1 MDPAWVTVFLFGS
14 LVVFLLL
21 GLPIAFTLGGLAL
34 LFTLFLW
41 GPPGLLMMASH
52 AYGESTN
59 FILVSVPLFILMA
72 VVLEGSGIA
81 EDLFETMYRWFGG
94 LPGGLLTGTIVICAI
109 FAAMS
114 GISGV
119 ATVTMG
125 LIAMPAMLKRGIDLK
140 MVVGGIMCGGALGI
154 IIPPSVIA
162 ILYGSI
168 TGTSV
173 GKLFMGGFVP
183 GILIAGVMILFCTV
197 RCIRNPRYGPPIP
210 EDERAD
216 WREKIAS
223 LKNVIFPFLFIV
235 LVLGVIYSG
244 ICTPTEA
251 SAIGASGAILC
262 SLINRRLA
270 WKSLKAA
277 ALRTL
282 NITCMAMWIVIGA
295 KSFASIYTAGGASD
309 FILSLVKDLAIPP
322 LMMIGIMQFI
332 FFILGMFIDPVGMC
346 MICSPVFLPIVTNL
360 GYDPTWFGI
369 LFILN
374 CGMAYITPPFGFNLF
389 YMRAIAPADCTM
401 GEIYASVWPWVIC
414 EAVVLILVMFFPGIG
429 MWLPNRMG

>member
-1 MDPAWVTVFLFGS
+1 MDPAWVTVFLFGF

-125 LIAMPAMLKRGIDLK
+125 LIAMPAMLKRGYDRK

-223 LKNVIFPFLFIV
+223 LKNVIFPFLLIV

>member
-1 MDPAWVTVFLFGS
+1 MDPALLTLLLFGS
-14 LVVFLLL
+14 LVALLLL
-21 GLPIAFTLGGLAL
+21 GLPIVFTLGGLAI
-34 LFTLFLW
+34 LFTIWLW
-41 GPPGLLMMASH
+41 GPSGLLMIASH
-52 AYGESTN
+52 AYGESMS

-81 EDLFETMYRWFGG
+81 EDLFETMYSWFGG
-94 LPGGLLTGTIVICAI
+94 LPGGLLSGTVVICAI

-125 LIAMPAMLKRGIDLK
+125 LIAMPAMLKRGYDRK
-140 MVVGGIMCGGALGI
+140 MVIGGIMCGGALGI

-183 GILIAGVMILFCTV
+183 GILIAIVMIIYTTTKCFL
-197 RCIRNPRYGPPIP
+197 NPKFGPPVHK
-210 EDERAD
+210 EERAN
-216 WREKIAS
+216 WGEKLAS
-223 LKNVIFPFLFIV
+223 LKNIIFPLLLIL

-251 SAIGASGAILC
+251 SAIGAFGALLC
-262 SLINRRLA
+262 SAIKRRLT
-270 WKSLKAA
+270 WTSLRA
-277 ALRTL
+277 ALIRTL

-295 KSFASIYTAGGASD
+295 KGFSSIYTAGGASD
-309 FILSLVKDLAIPP
+309 FMLSIVKDLAIPP
-322 LMMIGIMQFI
+322 LAMIGIMQFI

-346 MICSPVFLPIVTNL
+346 MICSPVFLPIVTTL
-360 GYDPTWFGI
+360 GFDPVWFGI

-414 EAVVLILVMFFPGIG
+414 EAIVLILTMFFPQIG
-429 MWLPNRMG
+429 MWLPNKMG

>member
-1 MDPAWVTVFLFGS
+1 MDPGWLTLLLFGS
-14 LVVFLLL
+14 LVFFLLL

-34 LFTLFLW
+34 IFTLWLW
-41 GPPGLLMMASH
+41 GPSGLLMMASH
-52 AYGESTN
+52 AYGESMN
-59 FILVSVPLFILMA
+59 FILVSAPLFILMA

-81 EDLFETMYRWFGG
+81 EDLFDTMYRWLGG
-94 LPGGLLTGTIVICAI
+94 LPGGLLTGTIIICAI

-125 LIAMPAMLKRGIDLK
+125 LIAMPAMLKRKYDRK

-173 GKLFMGGFVP
+173 GKLFMGGFIP
-183 GILIAGVMILFCTV
+183 GFMIAGVMILYVTV
-197 RCIRNPRYGPPIP
+197 RCIRNPKHGPPVP
-210 EDERAD
+210 ASERASFK
-216 WREKIAS
+216 EKIAS
-223 LKNVIFPFLFIV
+223 LKNIIFPLLLIL
-235 LVLGVIYSG
+235 LVLGVIYGG
-244 ICTPTEA
+244 ICTATEA
-251 SAIGASGAILC
+251 SAIGAFGALLC
-262 SLINRRLA
+262 SLIKGNLT
-270 WKSLKAA
+270 WKTMKAA
-277 ALRTL
+277 SIRTL

-295 KSFASIYTAGGASD
+295 KSFSSIYTAGGASD
-309 FILSLVKDLAIPP
+309 FILGLVKDLSIPP
-322 LMMIGIMQFI
+322 LLMIGIMQFI

-346 MICSPVFLPIVTNL
+346 MICSPVFLPIVTSL
-360 GYDPTWFGI
+360 GFDPTWFGI

-414 EAVVLILVMFFPGIG
+414 EAVVLVLVMFFPAIG

>member
-1 MDPAWVTVFLFGS
+1 MDPAWVTVFLFSS

-34 LFTLFLW
+34 LFTFLLW
-41 GPPGLLMMASH
+41 GPSGLLMMVSH

-72 VVLEGSGIA
+72 VILEGSGIA
-81 EDLFETMYRWFGG
+81 EDLFETMYLWFGG

-125 LIAMPAMLKRGIDLK
+125 LIALPAMLKRGYDRK

-183 GILIAGVMILFCTV
+183 GILIAGVMILYCTV
-197 RCIRNPRYGPPIP
+197 RCIRNPKYGPPVP
-210 EDERAD
+210 AEERASL
-216 WREKIAS
+216 RKKIAS
-223 LKNVIFPFLFIV
+223 LKNVVFPFLLIL

-251 SAIGASGAILC
+251 SAIGALGAILC
-262 SLINRRLA
+262 SLVNRRLN
-270 WKSLKAA
+270 WKSLRAA
-277 ALRTL
+277 SLRTL

-322 LMMIGIMQFI
+322 LTMIWIMQVI

-360 GYDPTWFGI
+360 GFDPTWFGI

-414 EAVVLILVMFFPGIG
+414 EAVVLMLVMFFPIIG
-429 MWLPNRMG
+429 MWLPNQMG

>member
-1 MDPAWVTVFLFGS
+1 MDPAWLTLLLFGS
-14 LVVFLLL
+14 LVLLLLL

-34 LFTLFLW
+34 IFTLWLW
-41 GPPGLLMMASH
+41 GPGGLLMLASH
-52 AYGESTN
+52 AYGESMN
-59 FILVSVPLFILMA
+59 FILVSAPLFILMA

-81 EDLFETMYRWFGG
+81 EDLFETMYVWLGG
-94 LPGGLLTGTIVICAI
+94 VPGGLLTGTIIICAI

-125 LIAMPAMLKRGIDLK
+125 LIALPAMLKRGYDRK
-140 MVVGGIMCGGALGI
+140 MCIGGIMCGGALGI

-173 GKLFMGGFVP
+173 GKLFMGGFIP
-183 GILIAGVMILFCTV
+183 GIMIAGVMIFYTTV
-197 RCIRNPRYGPPIP
+197 KCVRNPKYGPPVP
-210 EDERAD
+210 AEERANF
-216 WREKIAS
+216 RAKMAS
-223 LKNVIFPFLFIV
+223 LKYIIFPLLLIL

-251 SAIGASGAILC
+251 SAIGAFGALLC
-262 SLINRRLA
+262 SLIKRNLT
-270 WKSLKAA
+270 WKSMKAA
-277 ALRTL
+277 TIRTL
-282 NITCMAMWIVIGA
+282 NITCMALWIVFAA
-295 KSFASIYTAGGASD
+295 KSFSSIYTAGGASD
-309 FILSLVKDLAIPP
+309 FILSLVQNLAIPP
-322 LMMIGIMQFI
+322 LMMIWIMQVI

-360 GYDPTWFGI
+360 GFDPTWFGI

-401 GEIYASVWPWVIC
+401 GEIYVSVWPWVIC
-414 EAVVLILVMFFPGIG
+414 EAVVLMLVMFFPIIG
-429 MWLPNRMG
+429 MWLPNQMG

>member
-34 LFTLFLW
+34 LFTLLLW
-41 GPPGLLMMASH
+41 GPSGLLMMASH

-81 EDLFETMYRWFGG
+81 EDLFETMYIWFGG
-94 LPGGLLTGTIVICAI
+94 IPGGLLTGTIVICAI

-125 LIAMPAMLKRGIDLK
+125 LIAMPAMLKRGYDRK

-183 GILIAGVMILFCTV
+183 GILIAGVMILYCTI
-197 RCIRNPRYGPPIP
+197 RCIRNPKYGPPVP
-210 EDERAD
+210 VEERTNFRA
-216 WREKIAS
+216 KIVS
-223 LKNVIFPFLFIV
+223 LKYIIFPLLLIL

-251 SAIGASGAILC
+251 SAIGALGALLC
-262 SLINRRLA
+262 SLIKRNLT

-277 ALRTL
+277 TLRTL

-295 KSFASIYTAGGASD
+295 KSFSSIYTAGGASD
-309 FILSLVKDLAIPP
+309 FILSLVQNLAIPP

-360 GYDPTWFGI
+360 GFDPTWFGI

-414 EAVVLILVMFFPGIG
+414 EAVVLVLVMFFPIIG
-429 MWLPNRMG
+429 MWLPNQMG

>member
-1 MDPAWVTVFLFGS
+1 
-14 LVVFLLL
+14 
-21 GLPIAFTLGGLAL
+21 
-34 LFTLFLW
+34 
-41 GPPGLLMMASH
+41 
-52 AYGESTN
+52 
-59 FILVSVPLFILMA
+59 
-72 VVLEGSGIA
+72 
-81 EDLFETMYRWFGG
+81 
-94 LPGGLLTGTIVICAI
+94 
-109 FAAMS
+109 
-114 GISGV
+114 
-119 ATVTMG
+119 
-125 LIAMPAMLKRGIDLK
+125 
-140 MVVGGIMCGGALGI
+140 
-154 IIPPSVIA
+154 VIA

-183 GILIAGVMILFCTV
+183 GILIAGVMILYCTI
-197 RCIRNPRYGPPIP
+197 RCIRNPKYGPPVP
-210 EDERAD
+210 VEERTNFRA
-216 WREKIAS
+216 KIVS
-223 LKNVIFPFLFIV
+223 LKYIIFPLLLIL

-251 SAIGASGAILC
+251 SAIGALGALLC
-262 SLINRRLA
+262 SLIKRNLT

-277 ALRTL
+277 TLRTL

-295 KSFASIYTAGGASD
+295 KSFSSIYTAGGASD
-309 FILSLVKDLAIPP
+309 FILSLVQNLAIPP

-360 GYDPTWFGI
+360 GFDPTWFGI

-414 EAVVLILVMFFPGIG
+414 EAVVLVLVMFFPIIG
-429 MWLPNRMG
+429 MWLPNQMG

>member
-1 MDPAWVTVFLFGS
+1 MDPSFLTILLFSS
-14 LVVFLLL
+14 LIVLLLL
-21 GLPIAFTLGGLAL
+21 GLPIAFTLGGLAI
-34 LFTLFLW
+34 LFTLWLW
-41 GPPGLLMMASH
+41 GPAGLLMVASH
-52 AYGESTN
+52 AYGEGMN

-81 EDLFETMYRWFGG
+81 EKLFETMYRWFGG
-94 LPGGLLTGTIVICAI
+94 IPGGLLSGTVVICAI

-125 LIAMPAMLKRGIDLK
+125 LIALPAMLKRSYDRK
-140 MVVGGIMCGGALGI
+140 MAIGGIMCGGALGI

-173 GKLFMGGFVP
+173 GKLFMGGMIP
-183 GILIAGVMILFCTV
+183 GITIALVMILYTTI
-197 RCIRNPRYGPPIP
+197 RCFFHPHMGPSLPR
-210 EDERAD
+210 EERAG
-216 WREKIAS
+216 WKEKFIS
-223 LKNVIFPFLFIV
+223 LKSIILPLLLIL
-235 LVLGVIYSG
+235 LVLGVIYTG

-251 SAIGASGAILC
+251 SGIGAFGAIIC
-262 SLINRRLA
+262 SLIHRRLT
-270 WKSLKAA
+270 WKSLKTAA
-277 ALRTL
+277 IRTL
-282 NITCMAMWIVIGA
+282 NVTCMAMWIVIGA
-295 KSFASIYTAGGASD
+295 KCFSSIYTAGGASD
-309 FILSLVKDLAIPP
+309 FILNLVQDLKIPP
-322 LMMIGIMQFI
+322 LAMIGIMQFI

-346 MICSPVFLPIVTNL
+346 MICSPVFLPIVTTL
-360 GYDPTWFGI
+360 GFDPTWFGI

-389 YMRAIAPADCTM
+389 YMRAIVPEDCSM

-414 EAVVLILVMFFPGIG
+414 QALVLVLVMFFPQIG
-429 MWLPNRMG
+429 MWLPDRMG

>member
-1 MDPAWVTVFLFGS
+1 MDPAWLTLLLFGS
-14 LVVFLLL
+14 LVLLLLL

-34 LFTLFLW
+34 IFTLWLW
-41 GPPGLLMMASH
+41 GPAGLLMLTSH
-52 AYGESTN
+52 AYGESMN
-59 FILVSVPLFILMA
+59 FILVSAPLFILMA

-81 EDLFETMYRWFGG
+81 EDLFETMYFWLGG
-94 LPGGLLTGTIVICAI
+94 LPGGLLTGTIIICAI

-125 LIAMPAMLKRGIDLK
+125 LIALPAMLKRGYDRK
-140 MVVGGIMCGGALGI
+140 MCIGGIMCGGALGI

-173 GKLFMGGFVP
+173 GKLFMGGFIP
-183 GILIAGVMILFCTV
+183 GIMIAGVMIFYTTV
-197 RCIRNPRYGPPIP
+197 KCVRNPKYGPPVP
-210 EDERAD
+210 AEERANF
-216 WREKIAS
+216 RAKIAS
-223 LKNVIFPFLFIV
+223 LKYIIFPLLLIL

-251 SAIGASGAILC
+251 SAIGAFGALLC
-262 SLINRRLA
+262 SLIKRNLT
-270 WKSLKAA
+270 WKSMKAA
-277 ALRTL
+277 TVRTL
-282 NITCMAMWIVIGA
+282 NITCMALWIVFAA
-295 KSFASIYTAGGASD
+295 KSFSSIYTAGGASD
-309 FILSLVKDLAIPP
+309 FILSLIKDLAIPP

-360 GYDPTWFGI
+360 GFDPTWFGI

-389 YMRAIAPADCTM
+389 YMRAIAPADCSM

-414 EAVVLILVMFFPGIG
+414 EAVVLVLVMFFPIIG
-429 MWLPNRMG
+429 MWLPNQMG

>member
-1 MDPAWVTVFLFGS
+1 MDPAWLTLLLFGS
-14 LVVFLLL
+14 LVLLLLL

-34 LFTLFLW
+34 IFTLWLW
-41 GPPGLLMMASH
+41 GPGGLLMLASH
-52 AYGESTN
+52 AYGESMN
-59 FILVSVPLFILMA
+59 FILVSAPLFILMA

-81 EDLFETMYRWFGG
+81 EDLFETMYVWLGG
-94 LPGGLLTGTIVICAI
+94 VPGGLLTGTIIICAI

-125 LIAMPAMLKRGIDLK
+125 LIALPAMLKRGYDRK
-140 MVVGGIMCGGALGI
+140 MCIGGIMCGGALGI

-173 GKLFMGGFVP
+173 GKLFMGGFIP
-183 GILIAGVMILFCTV
+183 GIMIAGVMIFYTTV
-197 RCIRNPRYGPPIP
+197 KCVRNPKYGPPVP
-210 EDERAD
+210 VEERANF
-216 WREKIAS
+216 RAKMAS
-223 LKNVIFPFLFIV
+223 LKYIIFPLLLIV

-251 SAIGASGAILC
+251 SAIGAFGALLC
-262 SLINRRLA
+262 SLIKRNLT
-270 WKSLKAA
+270 WKSMKAA
-277 ALRTL
+277 TIRTL
-282 NITCMAMWIVIGA
+282 NITCMALWIVFAA
-295 KSFASIYTAGGASD
+295 KSFSSIYTAGGASD
-309 FILSLVKDLAIPP
+309 FILSLVQNLAIPP
-322 LMMIGIMQFI
+322 LMMIWIMQVI

-360 GYDPTWFGI
+360 GFDPTWFGI

-401 GEIYASVWPWVIC
+401 GEIYVSVWPWVIC
-414 EAVVLILVMFFPGIG
+414 EAVVLMLVMFFPIIG
-429 MWLPNRMG
+429 MWLPNQMG

>member
-1 MDPAWVTVFLFGS
+1 
-14 LVVFLLL
+14 
-21 GLPIAFTLGGLAL
+21 
-34 LFTLFLW
+34 
-41 GPPGLLMMASH
+41 
-52 AYGESTN
+52 
-59 FILVSVPLFILMA
+59 MA
-72 VVLEGSGIA
+72 VILEGSGIA
-81 EDLFETMYRWFGG
+81 EDLFETMYLWFGG
-94 LPGGLLTGTIVICAI
+94 LPGGLLTGTIIICAI

-125 LIAMPAMLKRGIDLK
+125 LIALPAMLKRGYDRK
-140 MVVGGIMCGGALGI
+140 MVIGGIMCGGALGI

-173 GKLFMGGFVP
+173 GKLFMGGFIP
-183 GILIAGVMILFCTV
+183 GFMIAGVMIFYTTV
-197 RCIRNPRYGPPIP
+197 KCVRNPKYGPPVP
-210 EDERAD
+210 AEERANF
-216 WREKIAS
+216 RAKMAS
-223 LKNVIFPFLFIV
+223 LKYIIFPLLLIL

-251 SAIGASGAILC
+251 SAIGAFGALLC
-262 SLINRRLA
+262 SVIKRNLT
-270 WKSLKAA
+270 WKTLKAA
-277 ALRTL
+277 TIRTL
-282 NITCMAMWIVIGA
+282 NITCMAMWIVIAA
-295 KSFASIYTAGGASD
+295 KSFSSIYTAGGASD

-322 LMMIGIMQFI
+322 LMMVWIMQVI

-346 MICSPVFLPIVTNL
+346 MICSPIFLPIVTNL
-360 GYDPTWFGI
+360 GFDPTWFGI

-414 EAVVLILVMFFPGIG
+414 EAVVLMLVMFFPIIG
-429 MWLPNRMG
+429 MWLPNQMG